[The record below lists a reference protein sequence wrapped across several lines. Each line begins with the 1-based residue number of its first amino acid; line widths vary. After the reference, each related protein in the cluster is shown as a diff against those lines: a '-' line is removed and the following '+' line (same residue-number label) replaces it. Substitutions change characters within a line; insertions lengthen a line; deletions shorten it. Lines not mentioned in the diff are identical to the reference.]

1 MSAIYGKKDIVLS
14 KRLGGFLRKEQL
26 TELKIIADSLYLPIR
41 DFLTVDATN
50 IDKIN
55 INSADYKT
63 FVTNPYFTKDIAN
76 AIIKYRK
83 NNMEILQIL
92 PT

>member
-1 MSAIYGKKDIVLS
+1 M
-14 KRLGGFLRKEQL
+14 
-26 TELKIIADSLYLPIR
+26 TELKIIADSLYLPIQ

-55 INSADYKT
+55 INTADYKT

-83 NNMEILQIL
+83 QHGDFASVAHISRIKSLKESDGLKIL
-92 PT
+92 PYLKVE